1 MDLAPA
7 AVGAEPLLSGGEA
20 VVLAHSDS
28 IVGTY
33 DGPRGLHTFITATA
47 DPNVV
52 RANGSWGSGL
62 PSLVC
67 EMVRSST
74 SPLVW
79 NGVLPPQLGGAPI
92 RWEFEPGSGA
102 FISTAGG
109 KPTTRYVK
117 RVAYRDSTIAGT
129 YDGPSGLH
137 CVIVATADPNL
148 VQAHGSW
155 GGRPTLVCE
164 MVRSTAP
171 MVWNGVLPPQS
182 FGGAPIRWEF
192 EPGLGAFTSTA
203 GGKAPT
209 RYVKRASW
217 NAATVSSPQP
227 TLSGGF
233 DIEEGHEDPALRH
246 GQKWARIWCPL
257 GGDPHLGNP
266 QYRGK
271 GVAYHEPVGLCCF
284 TKLPY
289 KEMPDFGEILGH
301 CLFWIFFIGVQA
313 IPLYYIYENIPP
325 SLSPATRALFA
336 VHSLFM
342 EVLSIWVSIP
352 VLLLWC
358 LIIRGCCDRTNA
370 GILPCSMHRVTPYFA
385 RKYPHLVTRGP
396 AAQR

>member
-1 MDLAPA
+1 MDGTTTWTAAPTQPGLPA
-7 AVGAEPLLSGGEA
+7 RPPHAERTDHRRECSGECCLCIPPDIESRQWLLDWLPVGRFDAHERPSTELLQ
-20 VVLAHSDS
+20 
-28 IVGTY
+28 
-33 DGPRGLHTFITATA
+33 TATPLRDGLLQNEVTA
-47 DPNVV
+47 DIEAP
-52 RANGSWGSGL
+52 RLADALSRL
-62 PSLVC
+62 
-67 EMVRSST
+67 

-79 NGVLPPQLGGAPI
+79 NGVLPPQLFGGAPI
-92 RWEFEPGSGA
+92 RWDFEPGLNA
-102 FISTAGG
+102 FTSTAGG
-109 KPTTRYVK
+109 KPTTHYVK
-117 RVAYRDSTIAGT
+117 RG
-129 YDGPSGLH
+129 
-137 CVIVATADPNL
+137 
-148 VQAHGSW
+148 
-155 GGRPTLVCE
+155 
-164 MVRSTAP
+164 
-171 MVWNGVLPPQS
+171 
-182 FGGAPIRWEF
+182 
-192 EPGLGAFTSTA
+192 
-203 GGKAPT
+203 
-209 RYVKRASW
+209 SW

-289 KEMPDFGEILGH
+289 KEMPDCREILGH

-325 SLSPATRALFA
+325 SLSPATRAVFA